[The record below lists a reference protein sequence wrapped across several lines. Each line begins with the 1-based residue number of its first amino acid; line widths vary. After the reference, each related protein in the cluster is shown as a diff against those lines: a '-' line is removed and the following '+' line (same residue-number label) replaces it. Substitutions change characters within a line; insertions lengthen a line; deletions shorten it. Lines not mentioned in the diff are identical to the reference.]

1 MSAPVTTF
9 NEQYSDPAATATGW
23 EETRKALEVAEL
35 FWLSTV
41 RADGRPHVTP
51 VVAAWA
57 EGAIWFSTGANEVK
71 FGSPR
76 GWAWRSRCGT
86 RSAARSSAGTEKDS
100 RTRSRANGFRCRCG
114 SCT

>member
-41 RADGRPHVTP
+41 RADGPSARHTRRRRL
-51 VVAAWA
+51 
-57 EGAIWFSTGANEVK
+57 GR
-71 FGSPR
+71 GSHLVFHR
-76 GWAWRSRCGT
+76 RQ
-86 RSAARSSAGTEKDS
+86 
-100 RTRSRANGFRCRCG
+100 
-114 SCT
+114 